1 MTEQN
6 TLVTDSLIEDGSVT
20 IEMEQPMPEVMEPIN
35 EMENISEEEIAIP
48 QEAGEDSTDEPAAEL
63 SEVQKLINKRTGYWA
78 VNLELADLK
87 WIKNQCNNKF
97 EFNGPNEAFM
107 MMNCYLGFAS
117 AVARIEQA
125 AKMKLDAEP
134 AAVQASAIE
143 ACALLLNRYK
153 GSGLDSAQ
161 RVFRIA
167 VALNSSIME
176 MKELDD
182 QIAKLKE
189 EEASKSEA

>member
-1 MTEQN
+1 MTETN
-6 TLVTDSLIEDGSVT
+6 TLVTDALIEDVQVT
-20 IEMEQPMPEVMEPIN
+20 IEQPTDEAMEQPTGAEMEPSID
-35 EMENISEEEIAIP
+35 MEIP
-48 QEAGEDSTDEPAAEL
+48 QEEGGIPEPVEEL
-63 SEVQKLINKRTGYWA
+63 SEVQKLINKRTGFWA

-87 WIKNQCNNKF
+87 WIKNQCNSKF

-125 AKMKLDAEP
+125 TKMKLESEAP
-134 AAVQASAIE
+134 AVQASAIE
-143 ACALLLNRYK
+143 ACALLLNRYT
-153 GSGLDSAQ
+153 GSGLESAQ

-167 VALNSSIME
+167 VALNGSIME

-182 QIAKLKE
+182 QIAKLKKADSD
-189 EEASKSEA
+189 EAEA

>member
-6 TLVTDSLIEDGSVT
+6 TLVTDALIEDVAVT
-20 IEMEQPMPEVMEPIN
+20 IDQPTDEAMEQPTEEVMEQAID
-35 EMENISEEEIAIP
+35 MEIP
-48 QEAGEDSTDEPAAEL
+48 QEEGGIPEPVEEL

-125 AKMKLDAEP
+125 TKMKLEAEAP
-134 AAVQASAIE
+134 AVQASAIE
-143 ACALLLNRYK
+143 ACALLLNRYT
-153 GSGLDSAQ
+153 GSGLDAAQ

-167 VALNSSIME
+167 VALNGSIME

-189 EEASKSEA
+189 AESSKAEA

>member
-1 MTEQN
+1 MTETN
-6 TLVTDSLIEDGSVT
+6 TLVTDALIEDVQVT
-20 IEMEQPMPEVMEPIN
+20 IEQPTDEAMEQLTEAVIEPSIDMEIQEEGESPEPVE
-35 EMENISEEEIAIP
+35 
-48 QEAGEDSTDEPAAEL
+48 EL
-63 SEVQKLINKRTGYWA
+63 SEVQKLINKRTGFWA

-87 WIKNQCNNKF
+87 WIKNQCNSKF

-125 AKMKLDAEP
+125 TKMKLESEAP
-134 AAVQASAIE
+134 AVQASAIE
-143 ACALLLNRYK
+143 ACALLLNRYT
-153 GSGLDSAQ
+153 GSGLESAQ

-167 VALNSSIME
+167 VALNGSIME

-182 QIAKLKE
+182 QIEKLKQADSD
-189 EEASKSEA
+189 EAEA

>member
-1 MTEQN
+1 MTETN
-6 TLVTDSLIEDGSVT
+6 TLVTDALIEDVQVT
-20 IEMEQPMPEVMEPIN
+20 IEQPTDEAMEQPTGAEMEPSID
-35 EMENISEEEIAIP
+35 MEIP
-48 QEAGEDSTDEPAAEL
+48 QEEGGIPEPVEEL
-63 SEVQKLINKRTGYWA
+63 SEVQKLINKRTGFWA

-87 WIKNQCNNKF
+87 WIKNQCNSKF

-125 AKMKLDAEP
+125 TKMKLESEAP
-134 AAVQASAIE
+134 AVQASAIE
-143 ACALLLNRYK
+143 ACALLLNRYT
-153 GSGLDSAQ
+153 GSGLESAQ

-167 VALNSSIME
+167 VALNGSIME

-182 QIAKLKE
+182 QIAKLKQADSD
-189 EEASKSEA
+189 EAEA

>member
-6 TLVTDSLIEDGSVT
+6 TLVTDALIEDVAVT
-20 IEMEQPMPEVMEPIN
+20 IDQPTDEAMEQPTEEVMEQAID
-35 EMENISEEEIAIP
+35 MEIP
-48 QEAGEDSTDEPAAEL
+48 QEEGGIPEPVEEL

-125 AKMKLDAEP
+125 TKMKLEAEAP
-134 AAVQASAIE
+134 AVQASAIE
-143 ACALLLNRYK
+143 ACALLLNRYT
-153 GSGLDSAQ
+153 GSGLDAAQ

-167 VALNSSIME
+167 VALNGSIME

-189 EEASKSEA
+189 AESSKAKA

>member
-6 TLVTDSLIEDGSVT
+6 TLVTDALIETADSVT
-20 IEMEQPMPEVMEPIN
+20 IEMEQPTEEVMEPST
-35 EMENISEEEIAIP
+35 EMEFQEENIPEQAE
-48 QEAGEDSTDEPAAEL
+48 EL

-125 AKMKLDAEP
+125 TKMKLETEAP
-134 AAVQASAIE
+134 AVQASAIE

-153 GSGLDSAQ
+153 GSGLDAAQ

-167 VALNSSIME
+167 VALNGSIME

-189 EEASKSEA
+189 EEAGQAEA

>member
-1 MTEQN
+1 MTETN
-6 TLVTDSLIEDGSVT
+6 TLVTDALIEDVQVT
-20 IEMEQPMPEVMEPIN
+20 IEQTTDEAMEQLTEAVIEPSIDMEIQEEGESPEPVE
-35 EMENISEEEIAIP
+35 
-48 QEAGEDSTDEPAAEL
+48 EL
-63 SEVQKLINKRTGYWA
+63 SEVQKLINKRTGFWA

-87 WIKNQCNNKF
+87 WIKNQCNSKF

-125 AKMKLDAEP
+125 TKMKLESEAP
-134 AAVQASAIE
+134 AVQASAIE
-143 ACALLLNRYK
+143 ACALLLNRYT
-153 GSGLDSAQ
+153 GSGLESAQ

-167 VALNSSIME
+167 VALNGSIME

-182 QIAKLKE
+182 QIAKLKQADSD
-189 EEASKSEA
+189 EAEA

>member
-1 MTEQN
+1 MTETN
-6 TLVTDSLIEDGSVT
+6 TLVTDALIEDVQVT
-20 IEMEQPMPEVMEPIN
+20 IEQPIDEAMEQLTEAVIEPSIDMEIQEEGESPEPVE
-35 EMENISEEEIAIP
+35 
-48 QEAGEDSTDEPAAEL
+48 EL
-63 SEVQKLINKRTGYWA
+63 SEVQKLINKRTGFWA

-87 WIKNQCNNKF
+87 WIKNQCNSKF

-125 AKMKLDAEP
+125 TKMKLESEAP
-134 AAVQASAIE
+134 AVQASAIE
-143 ACALLLNRYK
+143 ACALLLNRYT
-153 GSGLDSAQ
+153 GSGLESAQ

-167 VALNSSIME
+167 VALNGSIME

-182 QIAKLKE
+182 QIAKLKQADSD
-189 EEASKSEA
+189 EAEA